1 MIRTLPILLILLLGK
16 ASGFTVSFL
25 NVASA
30 DNTAVPILDNNG
42 DPIAL
47 GSGFV
52 AAGTFMTL
60 PGSIDDVRS
69 FTPFGEGN
77 SAFSNS
83 LGVNG
88 FFDGTRSAPIP
99 QGTTD
104 APVGASVYLVI
115 GDGTDL
121 ASSAEFAVFDPGL
134 VFGTEDAADFG
145 ALDIIINSASL
156 TDESLV
162 YGTILTDVDTGL
174 GLTFDK
180 GIKLGNSGI
189 LGDLTY
195 ATINGKVTITDC
207 DNDAAGELVIPDT
220 IRGRPVTSIGVDA
233 FLDCA
238 SLTSITIPDSVTS
251 IGVYAFRSCTSL
263 TSVTIPDGINSIESG
278 VFWDCRNLKSIT
290 IPESVINI
298 GIRAFYNCASLTS
311 ITIPESV
318 TKIDDN
324 AFAFCSKL
332 TNVTIPEGVTLV
344 GRGAFIRCS
353 SLINIS
359 VDEGNLNYSSIEGV
373 LFTKTQSTLLFFPS
387 GREGSYTIPDEVT
400 LINSYAFDSCSLSGV
415 IIPDSVTSIGLKAFG
430 YSSQLAS
437 IIIPE
442 GVTSIEPETF
452 RYATKLASVTLPSS
466 LTAIGAE
473 TFFGCS
479 NLMEVVLAGPAPAV
493 QVDAFTSIADGA
505 KALARPEHIESYGG
519 DGASWEG
526 FTVRE
531 ISSPPVLNLESF
543 YESAPNQTLEI
554 DASNSPVNYSG
565 TTYQWSFNGFPI
577 PENFGGNSPKITFN
591 GLTSSD
597 GSWSVTATNFLGE
610 TTADFEYRVFVD
622 TDADGLSDYREQ
634 NLIGTNFESA
644 DTDGDGLND
653 KLEYEG
659 PTDPKLADTDQD
671 GLTDSVELN
680 QTQTDPTI
688 ADTDQD
694 GIVDGLDD
702 QDGDGLTNQNEV
714 EIYGTN
720 PLLADTDG
728 DSINDRTEL
737 EISSDPKVATTTEGL
752 IGIIRKTAAERDARP
767 TIEEIKDARLGSVV
781 LQSDVANQTVKIH
794 FSIEET
800 DDFETWI
807 KRDEVNEISI
817 PLTDNKRFYRF
828 ALEDK

>member
-1 MIRTLPILLILLLGK
+1 MIRILSILILLLGQI
-16 ASGFTVSFL
+16 SGFTVSFL
-25 NVASA
+25 NINSA
-30 DNTAVPILDNNG
+30 DSTAVPILDNNG

-52 AAGTFMTL
+52 AAGTFATL

-77 SAFSNS
+77 SAFYNTP
-83 LGVNG
+83 GVDG

-99 QGTTD
+99 EGTTD

-121 ASSAEFAVFDPGL
+121 ASSTEFAVFDPGL
-134 VFGTEDAADFG
+134 VFGTEDAVDFG
-145 ALDIIINSASL
+145 ALDIIINSDSL

-180 GIKLGNSGI
+180 GIKLGDSGI

-195 ATINGKVTITDC
+195 TTTNGKVTITDC
-207 DNDAAGELVIPDT
+207 DNVANGELVIPDT
-220 IRGRPVTSIGVDA
+220 IEGNPVISIGDNA
-233 FLDCA
+233 FGDC
-238 SLTSITIPDSVTS
+238 
-251 IGVYAFRSCTSL
+251 
-263 TSVTIPDGINSIESG
+263 E
-278 VFWDCRNLKSIT
+278 NLISIT
-290 IPESVINI
+290 IPEGVTSI
-298 GIRAFYNCASLTS
+298 GIRAFWSCTSLAS

-318 TKIDDN
+318 TTIDDN

-332 TNVTIPEGVTLV
+332 TNVSIPGGVTLV
-344 GRGAFIRCS
+344 GKGAFIRCS

-359 VDEGNLNYSSIEGV
+359 VDEENLHYRSIEGV
-373 LFTKTQSTLLFFPS
+373 FFTKTQSTLLFFPS
-387 GREGSYTIPDEVT
+387 GREGLYTIPDGVT
-400 LINSYAFDSCSLSGV
+400 LINSYAFDSCLLSEV
-415 IIPDSVTSIGLKAFG
+415 IIPDGVTSIGLKAFG

-442 GVTSIEPETF
+442 GVTLIEPETF

-473 TFFGCS
+473 TFVGCS
-479 NLMEVVLAGPAPAV
+479 NLIEVVLAGPAPVV
-493 QVDAFTSIADGA
+493 QLDAFNSAADGA
-505 KALARPEHIESYGG
+505 LAFAKTEHIESYGG

-554 DASNSPVNYSG
+554 DVSNFPVNYSG

-610 TTADFEYRVFVD
+610 ATADFEYRVFVD

-671 GLTDSVELN
+671 GLSDSVELN
-680 QTQTDPTI
+680 QTQTDPTL

-702 QDGDGLTNQNEV
+702 QDGDGLTNQAEV
-714 EIYGTN
+714 GIYGTS

-752 IGIIRKTAAERDARP
+752 IGIIRGLAAERDARP
-767 TIEEIKDARLGSVV
+767 TIEEVKDARLGSVV
-781 LQSDVANQTVKIH
+781 LQSDAANQSVKIR
-794 FSIEET
+794 FYIEET
-800 DDFETWI
+800 DDFMTWI
-807 KRDEVNEISI
+807 KRDEINEISI

-828 ALEDK
+828 ALEDE

>member
-1 MIRTLPILLILLLGK
+1 MIRILSILILLLGQI
-16 ASGFTVSFL
+16 SGFTVSFL
-25 NVASA
+25 NINSA
-30 DNTAVPILDNNG
+30 DSTAVPILDNNG

-52 AAGTFMTL
+52 AAGTFATL

-77 SAFSNS
+77 SAFYNTP
-83 LGVNG
+83 GVDG

-99 QGTTD
+99 EGTTD

-121 ASSAEFAVFDPGL
+121 ASSTEFAVFDPGL
-134 VFGTEDAADFG
+134 VFGTEDAVDFG
-145 ALDIIINSASL
+145 ALDIIINSDSL

-180 GIKLGNSGI
+180 GIKLGDSGI

-195 ATINGKVTITDC
+195 TTTNGKVTITDC
-207 DNDAAGELVIPDT
+207 DNVANGELVIPDT
-220 IRGRPVTSIGVDA
+220 IEGNPVISIGDNA
-233 FLDCA
+233 FGDCE
-238 SLTSITIPDSVTS
+238 
-251 IGVYAFRSCTSL
+251 
-263 TSVTIPDGINSIESG
+263 N
-278 VFWDCRNLKSIT
+278 
-290 IPESVINI
+290 
-298 GIRAFYNCASLTS
+298 LTS

-318 TKIDDN
+318 TSIGIRAFWSCTSLASIMIPESVTTIDDN

-332 TNVTIPEGVTLV
+332 TNVSIPGGVTLV
-344 GRGAFIRCS
+344 GKGAFIRCS

-359 VDEGNLNYSSIEGV
+359 VDEENLHYRSIEGV
-373 LFTKTQSTLLFFPS
+373 FFTKTQSTLLFFPS
-387 GREGSYTIPDEVT
+387 GREGLYTIPDGVT
-400 LINSYAFDSCSLSGV
+400 LINSYAFDSCLLSEV
-415 IIPDSVTSIGLKAFG
+415 IIPDGVTSIGLKAFG

-442 GVTSIEPETF
+442 GVTLIEPETF

-473 TFFGCS
+473 TFVGCS
-479 NLMEVVLAGPAPAV
+479 NLIEVVLAGPAPVV
-493 QVDAFTSIADGA
+493 QLDAFNSAADGA
-505 KALARPEHIESYGG
+505 LAFAKTEHIESYGG

-554 DASNSPVNYSG
+554 DVSNFPVNYSG

-597 GSWSVTATNFLGE
+597 GSWSVTAKNFLGE
-610 TTADFEYRVFVD
+610 AMADFEYRVFVD

-671 GLTDSVELN
+671 GLSDSVELN
-680 QTQTDPTI
+680 QTQTDPTL

-702 QDGDGLTNQNEV
+702 QDGDGLTNQAEV
-714 EIYGTN
+714 GIYGTS

-752 IGIIRKTAAERDARP
+752 IGIIRGLAAERDARP
-767 TIEEIKDARLGSVV
+767 TIEEVKDARLGSVV
-781 LQSDVANQTVKIH
+781 LQSDAANQSVKIR
-794 FSIEET
+794 FYIEET
-800 DDFETWI
+800 DDFMTWI
-807 KRDEVNEISI
+807 KRDEINEISI

-828 ALEDK
+828 ALEDE